1 MPVCPSCFCTTCPM
15 GSAPPMRLPAPM
27 MPMSFMV
34 TPPSASAP
42 WTACEARSVVSR
54 SGCFPNLVMWI
65 PRTHTSSDADAIV
78 LTSQGFETEA
88 DCLGAVVVG
97 ADHVGR
103 QADLHAQRHVFGIGC
118 HVDEIGLHAGAVAVD
133 DSGHVGHGDPRGG
146 EGDDGES
153 PHLAARRD
161 IGLLEICALAGRA
174 GVAAIEEAGAARGA
188 LVRHQMRVVSQ
199 LQVVDQRDLLRHH
212 APSLKSEIVFSM

>member
-1 MPVCPSCFCTTCPM
+1 MPVWPSCFWSTWPM

-97 ADHVGR
+97 ADHFGG

-133 DSGHVGHGDPRGG
+133 DGGDVGHGNAGCG
-146 EGDDGES
+146 EGHDGER
-153 PHLAARRD
+153 PHLAGGGHGD
-161 IGLLEICALAGRA
+161 LLELGGLAVGA
-174 GVAAIEEAGAARGA
+174 GIAAVEEARAARGA
-188 LVRHQMRVVSQ
+188 LVRHQVRAVTQ
-199 LQVVDQRDLLRHH
+199 LQVFDQRDLLRHH
-212 APSLKSEIVFSM
+212 APSLG

>member
-1 MPVCPSCFCTTCPM
+1 MPVWPSCFCTTCPI
-15 GSAPPMRLPAPM
+15 GSPPPMRLPAPM

-34 TPPSASAP
+34 TPPSASEP
-42 WTACEARSVVSR
+42 WTACAARSVVSR

-97 ADHVGR
+97 ADHLGR

-118 HVDEIGLHAGAVAVD
+118 HIDEIGLHAGALAVD
-133 DSGHVGHGDPRGG
+133 DGGHVRHGDARRG
-146 EGDDGES
+146 ERDDGER

-161 IGLLEICALAGRA
+161 GGLLEFGGLAVGA
-174 GVAAIEEAGAARGA
+174 GIAAVEEAGAARRA
-188 LVRHQMRVVSQ
+188 LVCHQMWVAPQ

-212 APSLKSEIVFSM
+212 APSLGWEITFSM